1 MDSILLIILY
11 VVLLLPFVVL
21 SLVLFLQSSGRKKK
35 DKKALQALIDQT
47 KSDESEHR
55 KAIAEFLTSKA
66 GMKEGDALNEA
77 VDNVYSARKGVLQK
91 LITAFLTR
99 DRKHIENINA
109 ELNPLVDTYQ
119 TMELAVISESLKSE
133 GDTPPEKDTSHL
145 EATIEKLK
153 KENKNL
159 KVEVHTT
166 LATLNAIFTEYASI
180 FGDVKDKKDMTVD
193 EILSAM
199 ESFGEGDVESAGAG
213 DVPADELLENVDD
226 EQEEELSAHEEE
238 PSIGEEEPSAEE
250 GEPSAEEGEPSAGE
264 EPEPSWDEALEEQ
277 AASTEEI
284 DEPSAEEGEPS
295 AGEEPEPSWDEALEE
310 QAASAEEPSAEEEL
324 EAKEAD
330 EWGDEGSD
338 EDLEHLDDMEE
349 IQPEWGNAMEEDIDP
364 DDEDKK

>member
-47 KSDESEHR
+47 KADETEHR

-66 GMKEGDALNEA
+66 GMKEGDALDEA
-77 VDNVYSARKGVLQK
+77 VDKVYSARKGVLQK

-99 DRKHIENINA
+99 DKKHVENINA

-159 KVEVHTT
+159 
-166 LATLNAIFTEYASI
+166 
-180 FGDVKDKKDMTVD
+180 
-193 EILSAM
+193 
-199 ESFGEGDVESAGAG
+199 
-213 DVPADELLENVDD
+213 
-226 EQEEELSAHEEE
+226 
-238 PSIGEEEPSAEE
+238 
-250 GEPSAEEGEPSAGE
+250 
-264 EPEPSWDEALEEQ
+264 
-277 AASTEEI
+277 
-284 DEPSAEEGEPS
+284 
-295 AGEEPEPSWDEALEE
+295 
-310 QAASAEEPSAEEEL
+310 
-324 EAKEAD
+324 
-330 EWGDEGSD
+330 
-338 EDLEHLDDMEE
+338 
-349 IQPEWGNAMEEDIDP
+349 
-364 DDEDKK
+364 